1 MNANL
6 SEDEDSS
13 ENENT
18 PLSLQTLVRVA
29 LEKLLFE
36 VIESGDLENLQQ
48 ICQVYQLGIS
58 DENLPNLDSEGMII
72 LITSW
77 LMFDV

>member
-1 MNANL
+1 MDTYL

-48 ICQVYQLGIS
+48 ICQVYQLGVS
-58 DENLPNLDSEGMII
+58 DENLPNLDSEGMIN
-72 LITSW
+72 LFTCW
-77 LMFDV
+77 LMFKI

>member
-1 MNANL
+1 MDTYL

-13 ENENT
+13 QNENS
-18 PLSLQTLVRVA
+18 PLSLKTLVRVA

-36 VIESGDLENLQQ
+36 LIESGDLENLQQ
-48 ICQVYQLGIS
+48 ICQVYQLGVP
-58 DENLPNLDSEGMII
+58 DEILPNLDSEGMII
-72 LITSW
+72 LLTCW